1 LSVALVALSAPTES
15 DRPIGKIGKVATRS
29 ARSLLNLIVRNS
41 KDGSMREPT
50 IKGNAS
56 DPQGGE
62 RRGGSS
68 PKRDLENPVADA
80 VDDKLRPQRLSEIIG
95 QRAVAERLAI
105 SLAAAQK
112 RGEPLPH
119 ILFDGPPGL
128 GKTTFA
134 MVLHNELGVELN
146 ITSGAALDKKMD
158 VMPFLTNASEGSILF
173 IDEIHRLPRAVEEFI
188 YPVMEDFRVDVVLGE
203 GMSAR
208 TINLPLKKFTIIGAT
223 TRSGMLS
230 APLRERFGMHEHLQF
245 YDADD
250 LARIITIN
258 AAKLRSNLVDEAAWE
273 LAARS
278 RGTPRIA
285 NARLRWVR
293 DYALARADGQISLS
307 VARDALEMQEIDS
320 EGLDKQDRRYLETL
334 IRVFA
339 GGPTGVEALAAT
351 MNVSVDTLKDE
362 VEPYLL
368 RREFVV
374 RSPRGR
380 QVTTAGY
387 LHLGVPEPPPEPD
400 LTLFESQR
408 RLFE

>member
-1 LSVALVALSAPTES
+1 
-15 DRPIGKIGKVATRS
+15 
-29 ARSLLNLIVRNS
+29 
-41 KDGSMREPT
+41 M
-50 IKGNAS
+50 
-56 DPQGGE
+56 
-62 RRGGSS
+62 
-68 PKRDLENPVADA
+68 
-80 VDDKLRPQRLSEIIG
+80 
-95 QRAVAERLAI
+95 
-105 SLAAAQK
+105 
-112 RGEPLPH
+112 PH

-134 MVLHNELGVELN
+134 TVLHNELGVELN

-158 VMPFLTNASEGSILF
+158 VMPFLTNAAEGSILF

-208 TINLPLKKFTIIGAT
+208 TINLSLKKFTIIGAT

-230 APLRERFGMHEHLQF
+230 GPLRERFGMHEHLEF

-258 AAKLRSNLVDEAAWE
+258 AAKLNSTLVAEAACE

-293 DYALARADGQISLS
+293 DYALARSDGHITLS
-307 VARDALEMQEIDS
+307 VARDALDMQEVDS

-339 GGPTGVEALAAT
+339 GGPTGVGALAAT
-351 MNVSVDTLKDE
+351 MNVSVDTLEDE
-362 VEPYLL
+362 IEPYLL

-374 RSPRGR
+374 RSPAAARPPRRPISIWDCPSQLLPLPTSRYLNRSEDSLRHDTLRRRNHRRRSKLRDQRLNVEPRCTIVGAR
-380 QVTTAGY
+380 S
-387 LHLGVPEPPPEPD
+387 LHLPTNRD
-400 LTLFESQR
+400 CFT
-408 RLFE
+408 